1 MKNSILILFV
11 VINLMSCVIIRFPQN
26 VDIEISVPDDFDKR
40 KIEILVDTLV
50 SKNKNLKKLKKI
62 LIIKGKDTI
71 VNQ

>member
-11 VINLMSCVIIRFPQN
+11 VINYISCVIIRFPQN
-26 VDIEISVPDDFDKR
+26 LDIEIRVPDDFDKR

-62 LIIKGKDTI
+62 LIIKDKDTI

>member
-1 MKNSILILFV
+1 
-11 VINLMSCVIIRFPQN
+11 MSCVIIRFPQN

-62 LIIKGKDTI
+62 LI
-71 VNQ
+71 

>member
-11 VINLMSCVIIRFPQN
+11 VINYISCVIIRFPQN
-26 VDIEISVPDDFDKR
+26 LDIDISVPDDFYKR

-62 LIIKGKDTI
+62 LIIKDKDTI

>member
-1 MKNSILILFV
+1 MKNLILILFV
-11 VINLMSCVIIRFPQN
+11 LTNLMSCVIIRFPQN
-26 VDIEISVPDDFDKR
+26 LDIEIRVPDDFDKR

-62 LIIKGKDTI
+62 LIIKDKDTI